1 MSTETRSKLIIDNV
15 EFEITSGKSVN
26 NKTVPAVIKIVDVKN
41 PQTLDAFKKVAE
53 AQGFTGNIT
62 RGVKSFEN
70 GVETDKFFSIDLW
83 EKNSVKAEVNP
94 VVALAEKLD
103 ALLTKY
109 ASETNPILQAALI
122 KTIEAVSA
130 EIDRLNA
137 GGQSQPVKV
146 TPPTV
151 VATPVAVPAWGSAT

>member
-26 NKTVPAVIKIVDVKN
+26 NKTVPAVIRIVDVKN

-83 EKNSVKAEVNP
+83 EKNSVKTEANP
-94 VVALAEKLD
+94 LVALTDKLVTLMEKAD
-103 ALLTKY
+103 
-109 ASETNPILQAALI
+109 SETNPILKSALF
-122 KTIEAVSA
+122 KAIEAVSA

>member
-1 MSTETRSKLIIDNV
+1 MSTEIKNKLIIDNV
-15 EFEITSGKSVN
+15 EFEIHSGKLIN
-26 NKTVPAVIKIVDVKN
+26 NKTVPAVIRIVDVKN

-109 ASETNPILQAALI
+109 ASETNPILQSALI

-137 GGQSQPVKV
+137 GNQSQPVKV
-146 TPPTV
+146 TPPQV
-151 VATPVAVPAWGSAT
+151 VVTPVASPAWGSAT

>member
-1 MSTETRSKLIIDNV
+1 MSTEIKNKLIIDNV
-15 EFEITSGKSVN
+15 EYEVTSGKSVN
-26 NKTVPAVIKIVDVKN
+26 NKTVPAVIRIIDVKN
-41 PQTLDAFKKVAE
+41 PQTLDAFKKVA
-53 AQGFTGNIT
+53 ADQGFTGNIT

-83 EKNSVKAEVNP
+83 EKNNAKAEVNP
-94 VVALAEKLD
+94 VVALTEKLET
-103 ALLTKY
+103 LLNKY
-109 ASETNPILQAALI
+109 AAETNPILQDALI

-130 EIDRLNA
+130 EIHKLNA

-146 TPPTV
+146 TPPSV